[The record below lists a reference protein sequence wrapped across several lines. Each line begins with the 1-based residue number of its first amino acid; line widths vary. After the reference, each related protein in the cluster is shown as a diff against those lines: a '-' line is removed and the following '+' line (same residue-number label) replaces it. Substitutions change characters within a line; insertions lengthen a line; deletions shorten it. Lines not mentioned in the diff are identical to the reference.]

1 VDFRN
6 AIVIMTSNI
15 GSGLILQAENMDS
28 IRPEIDG
35 LLKQTFK
42 PEFLNRIDEIVMFNR
57 LGEEQIQKIVRI
69 QLEQLRHRLAARKLE
84 LHVTDAA
91 VSHIAQIG
99 YDPAFGA
106 RPVRRALQ
114 NEVQNILAKML
125 LEGDYAE
132 GDRITIDY
140 DSESDELRFS

>member
-1 VDFRN
+1 
-6 AIVIMTSNI
+6 
-15 GSGLILQAENMDS
+15 MDS
-28 IRPEIDG
+28 IRAEIDA

-42 PEFLNRIDEIVMFNR
+42 PEFLNRVDEIVTFNR
-57 LGEEQIQKIVRI
+57 LGEEHIQKIVRI
-69 QLEQLRHRLAARKLE
+69 QLDQLRHRLAARKLE

-91 VSHIAQIG
+91 VSHIAHIG

-114 NEVQNILAKML
+114 HEVQNVLAKML

-140 DSESDELRFS
+140 NAESDELRFS